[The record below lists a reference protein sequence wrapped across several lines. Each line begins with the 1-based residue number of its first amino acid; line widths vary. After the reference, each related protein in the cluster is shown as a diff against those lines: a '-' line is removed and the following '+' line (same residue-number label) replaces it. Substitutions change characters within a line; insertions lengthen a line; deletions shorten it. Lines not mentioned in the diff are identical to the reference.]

1 MFDSSYF
8 FCLFVFAC
16 PHTVNLGVTSAW
28 TSGPEQRISKY
39 TTAFLKNGNENGL
52 KAPGAEV
59 QRVVGDL
66 GDFNRS
72 RVFSKRIKSFE
83 YICTKV

>member
-1 MFDSSYF
+1 M
-8 FCLFVFAC
+8 
-16 PHTVNLGVTSAW
+16 
-28 TSGPEQRISKY
+28 SKY
-39 TTAFLKNGNENGL
+39 TTAFLKNGNENDL

-83 YICTKV
+83 YIYTKVLNAGILSRDRLVPSLTHCCSLFIHFICLILAT

>member
-8 FCLFVFAC
+8 FCLFVCFAC
-16 PHTVNLGVTSAW
+16 LHTVNLGVTSAR
-28 TSGPEQRISKY
+28 TCAAYIQVHHGVPE
-39 TTAFLKNGNENGL
+39 NGNENGL

-66 GDFNRS
+66 GDFKRS
-72 RVFSKRIKSFE
+72 RVFSKRIKSF
-83 YICTKV
+83 

>member
-1 MFDSSYF
+1 MLF

-16 PHTVNLGVTSAW
+16 PHTVNLGVTSVRTCAAC
-28 TSGPEQRISKY
+28 ISKY

-72 RVFSKRIKSFE
+72 RVFLKRIKYFE
-83 YICTKV
+83 YTVYTKV